1 MKRILLLPL
10 LGFLFA
16 AAPFSAAEQGGSI
29 ETIVLQAK
37 KSKKDK
43 ADDDGAAK
51 PEKKGKPEKEVVR
64 DPRKAAAAKKKE
76 MREKG
81 IKNVRVNS
89 PSEWPKRIPVPKD
102 ITLQETGKS
111 ADPQQPGFFYASNH
125 YEFFSQVEL
134 TEAAQNMIGRLFECT
149 YAANQAISKVV
160 PVPRC
165 DVPRVEKNRYN
176 VRLVKNQAEYAA
188 QGGPDG
194 SAGVFKH
201 ATRVD
206 ATGKPFPIKQESDI
220 ATDFVLVPL
229 NALGLDEKARM
240 VKPDIDTHTLVHE
253 ATHQNFVMNNM
264 PIWAN
269 EGWAE
274 YVGYVP
280 YMGEELDFDRLFS
293 QIVYKAQQNA
303 DALKCPFS
311 LHDLMVMS
319 QEDMYGYMGSRQADT
334 YTVSVMTIAFFVHL
348 DSKRGLE
355 AIKAY
360 MSALIEGTSNE
371 EAVAELEKAYGGAEK
386 LQKAFVQAWKRKKVT
401 ISFSK

>member
-10 LGFLFA
+10 LAFLFC
-16 AAPFSAAEQGGSI
+16 AAPAGAEQGARTVTVS
-29 ETIVLQAK
+29 LQAK
-37 KSKKDK
+37 K
-43 ADDDGAAK
+43 A
-51 PEKKGKPEKEVVR
+51 KPEKEVVR

-76 MREKG
+76 MRDMG
-81 IKNVRVNS
+81 VKNVRVS
-89 PSEWPKRIPVPKD
+89 GPSDWPKRVPVPKD
-102 ITLQETGKS
+102 TTLKEVS
-111 ADPQQPGFFYASNH
+111 AGGPNGGYTYESEH
-125 YEFFSQVEL
+125 YRFVSQVPL
-134 TEAAQNMIGRLFECT
+134 TEAGQNMIGRLFECA
-149 YAANQAISKVV
+149 YAAAKAMSKVV
-160 PVPRC
+160 PIPRC
-165 DVPRVEKNRYN
+165 DIPRTEQTKYR
-176 VRLVKNQAEYAA
+176 VRLVRNQAEYKA

-201 ATRVD
+201 AARVD
-206 ATGKPFPIKQESDI
+206 AQGNRMPTKQESDI
-220 ATDFVLVPL
+220 AEDFVLVPL

-253 ATHQNFVMNNM
+253 VTHQNFVLNNM

-303 DALKCPFS
+303 DVLKCPFT
-311 LHDLMVMS
+311 LRDLLVMS
-319 QEDMYGYMGSRQADT
+319 QEDMYGYMGRREADT

-348 DSKRGLE
+348 DGKRGLE
-355 AIKAY
+355 AMKAY
-360 MSALIEGTSNE
+360 MAALAEGTDNE
-371 EAVAELEKAYGGAEK
+371 EAVAELEKAYGGPEK

-401 ISFSK
+401 ISFPKS

>member
-10 LGFLFA
+10 LAFLFCS
-16 AAPFSAAEQGGSI
+16 APAGAEQG
-29 ETIVLQAK
+29 ERTATITLQAK

-43 ADDDGAAK
+43 ADDDSAK
-51 PEKKGKPEKEVVR
+51 PEKKGRPEKEVVR

-81 IKNVRVNS
+81 IKTVRVS
-89 PSEWPKRIPVPKD
+89 GPSDWPKRIPVPKD
-102 ITLQETGKS
+102 ITLQKIGES
-111 ADPQQPGFFYASNH
+111 ADPQQPGFCYASNH
-125 YEFFSQVEL
+125 YEFNSQVEL
-134 TEAAQNMIGRLFECT
+134 TEAGQNMIGRLFECT

-165 DVPRVEKNRYN
+165 DVPRVEKLRYR

-206 ATGKPFPIKQESDI
+206 PTTGKPFPIKQESDI

-303 DALKCPFS
+303 DALNCPFT

-348 DSKRGLE
+348 DGKRGLE

-360 MSALIEGTSNE
+360 MSALIEGTPNE
-371 EAVAELEKAYGGAEK
+371 DAVAELEKAYGGAEK

-401 ISFSK
+401 ISFAK